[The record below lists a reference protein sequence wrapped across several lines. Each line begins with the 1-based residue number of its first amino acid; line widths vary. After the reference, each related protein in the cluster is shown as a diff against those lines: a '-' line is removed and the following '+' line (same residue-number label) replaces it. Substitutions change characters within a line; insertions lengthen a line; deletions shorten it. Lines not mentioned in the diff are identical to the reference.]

1 MEEKNINRGF
11 DQVNTD
17 NSDSEEENGVTFGD
31 VMRMILKHWKEMII
45 FFLAALICG
54 GIYSFGIQKPVWT
67 STGSVI
73 ILADNN
79 TDSTDS
85 GSLDSNNLNLSL
97 NLIPSIVDFMNTGE
111 VLTSTLEEVNES
123 TKNNFTYDEMDK
135 MVTVAS
141 RTYTSTQKSLFIDI
155 NVSTD
160 NKDLSKTIVN
170 SVINN
175 SIEISNDTSKSY
187 HLAFGKRIVIS
198 TTANTPVNT
207 AMSKVKILLIAA
219 LIGLVV
225 GVLYGIIFELCDTRV
240 KTVKEIESLT
250 GVKVIGLIP
259 DISTDLHAITVN
271 EENSN
276 KETK

>member
-240 KTVKEIESLT
+240 KTIKEIESLT

-259 DISTDLHAITVN
+259 DISTDLKAVTAN

>member
-1 MEEKNINRGF
+1 MEEKNMNRGF
-11 DQVNTD
+11 DQVNAD

-225 GVLYGIIFELCDTRV
+225 GVLYGIIF
-240 KTVKEIESLT
+240 
-250 GVKVIGLIP
+250 
-259 DISTDLHAITVN
+259 
-271 EENSN
+271 
-276 KETK
+276 

>member
-11 DQVNTD
+11 DQVNAD

-259 DISTDLHAITVN
+259 DISTDLHSITVN